1 MVKERVCIYTAAV
14 PAPRVPPTMSDD
26 ELPDVPSDE
35 RWTPLVS
42 AMTRAVRRQCPSWLR
57 AEADDIAQRALAK
70 IVAAEK
76 VGEGK
81 PPLAPFYL
89 YKLAH
94 SALVDEIRRRRRRQ
108 EVALDDVSDV
118 APEERAAPRLVR
130 TPESHAAFRE
140 LGSAVRDCL
149 IAMKRERRLSVA
161 LYLQEHTVPEAA
173 RILGWG
179 LKRTENLVYRG
190 LADLRACLEAKGH
203 KP

>member
-1 MVKERVCIYTAAV
+1 M
-14 PAPRVPPTMSDD
+14 PDD
-26 ELPDVPSDE
+26 ELARVPTDE
-35 RWTPLVS
+35 RWTPLLT
-42 AMTRAVRRQCPSWLR
+42 AMARAVRRQCPSWLR
-57 AEADDIAQRALAK
+57 AEADDIAQHALAK
-70 IVAAEK
+70 IVAADK

-108 EVALDDVSDV
+108 EVALDDVDDMHPQGRV
-118 APEERAAPRLVR
+118 AQATTR
-130 TPESHAAFRE
+130 TPESHAVFRE
-140 LGSAVRDCL
+140 LGHAVRDCL
-149 IAMKRERRLSVA
+149 LAMKRERRLSVA

-173 RILGWG
+173 RLLGWAV
-179 LKRTENLVYRG
+179 KRTENLVYRG